1 MVGVQLRNMAIPFF
15 SGDEDKDEN
24 KSHGMVEDRV
34 ILNKLVALRVN
45 ILCGGILLIKI

>member
-1 MVGVQLRNMAIPFF
+1 MVGPKLRNMVIPLY

-34 ILNKLVALRVN
+34 ILDKFVVLIVN
-45 ILCGGILLIKI
+45 IVWWNTID

>member
-1 MVGVQLRNMAIPFF
+1 MEIPFF

-24 KSHGMVEDRV
+24 KSHGMVEDKV
-34 ILNKLVALRVN
+34 IWNKFVVLRVN